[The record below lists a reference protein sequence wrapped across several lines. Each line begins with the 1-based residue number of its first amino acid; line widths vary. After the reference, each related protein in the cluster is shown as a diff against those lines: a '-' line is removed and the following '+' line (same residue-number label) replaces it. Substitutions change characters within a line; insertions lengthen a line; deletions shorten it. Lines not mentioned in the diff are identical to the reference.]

1 MDQKTYIV
9 GHRGFPPVAPQNTLS
24 SFRAAIA
31 AGADGVETDVQL
43 TKDGEMVIHHDY
55 SIDTTSNGH
64 GRIDTMTFEEVR
76 GYDFGIRRGE
86 QFKGEKIPTFTEFL
100 DTVQGMQ
107 VINVELKAP
116 TDRSIPFV
124 SRVVDEVVRRNLLDR
139 ALISAFDHSLLAQVK
154 ELCPQLRVGCL
165 TFEPGMAQSPDM
177 QLLAKAIP
185 MDKKLADI
193 TEEDVIVPEGLSIEA
208 LLGPENA
215 GTGKHDPR
223 QRILELVHAQGAIF
237 VGCSA
242 GELISTVEAQR
253 DLAAYAESLPFKP
266 DFMHMNYKHLLEIP
280 ETVANLREMGI
291 GSSPW
296 TVDEPEVMRICLDLG
311 CWSIITNRTDLL
323 LEMMG

>member
-9 GHRGFPPVAPQNTLS
+9 GHRGFPHVAPQNTLS

-107 VINVELKAP
+107 VINIELKAP
-116 TDRSIPFV
+116 ADRSIPFV

-165 TFEPGMAQSPDM
+165 TF
-177 QLLAKAIP
+177 
-185 MDKKLADI
+185 
-193 TEEDVIVPEGLSIEA
+193 
-208 LLGPENA
+208 
-215 GTGKHDPR
+215 
-223 QRILELVHAQGAIF
+223 IF

-296 TVDEPEVMRICLDLG
+296 TVDDPEVMKLCLDLG

-323 LEMMG
+323 REMMG